1 MKTSSRPSS
10 SPFRLCALAVLPAA
24 LLAGCVVA
32 PEPVHVVP
40 RPVVVTPPVY
50 APPPTVVY
58 VAPTYAM
65 PAPGYVWHYHPRHG
79 WGWYHPVYGWH
90 RGWH

>member
-1 MKTSSRPSS
+1 MTRLHSRLLSRPAAR
-10 SPFRLCALAVLPAA
+10 RLWALAALPA

-32 PEPVHVVP
+32 PPAPVRVEA
-40 RPVVVTPPVY
+40 RPVVVTPPG
-50 APPPTVVY
+50 VVY

-65 PAPGYVWHYHPRHG
+65 PAPGYVWHYHPHYG

-90 RGWH
+90 RGWR